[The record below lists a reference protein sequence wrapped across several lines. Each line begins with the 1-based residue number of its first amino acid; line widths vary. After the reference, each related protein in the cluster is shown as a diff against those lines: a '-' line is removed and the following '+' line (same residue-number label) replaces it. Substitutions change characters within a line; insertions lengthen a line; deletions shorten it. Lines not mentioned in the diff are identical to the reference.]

1 MKSASIAEIKKELK
15 TFSQAQ
21 LVEVCMR
28 LAKYKKDNKELLN
41 YLIFE
46 AEDEQPYIKA
56 IKAEMDEQFM
66 EMNVSNAYLSK
77 KSLRKVL
84 RGISKYI
91 KYSGKAE
98 TELEL
103 LIYFCKKI
111 RGSVIH
117 KYMKTNTVLSNLYLQ
132 QLKKIEKAL
141 KGLHEDLQY
150 DYRKEMEGL

>member
-15 TFSQAQ
+15 TFSETQ

-46 AEDEQPYIKA
+46 AENEQAYIKA
-56 IKAEMDEQFM
+56 IKTEIDEQFM

-84 RGISKYI
+84 RGVSKYI
-91 KYSGKAE
+91 KYSGNSE

-111 RGSVIH
+111 KSSAIN
-117 KYMKTNTVLSNLYLQ
+117 KFLKSNTVLNNLYLQ

-150 DYRKEMEGL
+150 DYRKELEGL

>member
-15 TFSQAQ
+15 TFSETQ

-46 AEDEQPYIKA
+46 AENEQAYIKA
-56 IKAEMDEQFM
+56 IKVEMDEQFM

-84 RGISKYI
+84 RGVSKYI
-91 KYSGKAE
+91 KYSGNAE

-111 RGSVIH
+111 
-117 KYMKTNTVLSNLYLQ
+117 KTSSINKFLKSNTVLNNLYLQ
-132 QLKKIEKAL
+132 QMKKIEKAL

-150 DYRKEMEGL
+150 DYRKELEGL